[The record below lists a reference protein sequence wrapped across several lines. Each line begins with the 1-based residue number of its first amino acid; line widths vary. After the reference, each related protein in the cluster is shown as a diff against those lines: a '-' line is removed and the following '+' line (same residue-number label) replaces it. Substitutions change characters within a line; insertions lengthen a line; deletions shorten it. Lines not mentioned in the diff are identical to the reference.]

1 MNEGQTSNRD
11 FPKYPEPFWRD
22 SIELPA
28 FEPLGEDIQ
37 ADVAIVGGGITGI
50 TAGYLLQ
57 KEGFEVVILEASE
70 ILNGTTGHTTAK
82 VTAQHG
88 LIYDE
93 LIGHFGAEKAKLYYE
108 ANLEAMKFI
117 ENIVKEH
124 KVECDFSKED
134 AFVYATTDQKVASI
148 DKEFNAYRKLG
159 IRGDITEEIPFD
171 LEIKKAIVMKD
182 QAQFHPLKYLEFL
195 LKDFLD
201 RGGQVFEH
209 TVAVDIEDAYNPVI
223 LTKNGKR
230 VTCKYAISCSHFP
243 FIDRHGMYFARMYSE
258 RAYALGIKARKPY
271 PGGMYINA
279 EDPSRS
285 LRYANMNGEP
295 LVLIIGENH
304 KTGHGVNMMKH
315 YEQLRAFGEQVM
327 GIEQIMYRWSTE
339 DLTTLDKV
347 PYIGHITSSNR
358 NTFIATGYRK
368 WGMTNG
374 TVAGLILR
382 DLILNRDNP
391 YKDVFTPGRFT
402 ADPDVKKFVR
412 INTDVAGHFIAGKVG
427 MAYKRAE
434 DLKHDEGAVV
444 QVNGKRAGAYKDE
457 HGELHMVDTTCSHM
471 GCELEWNDAE
481 RTWDCPCHGS
491 RFSYD
496 GEVIEGPAKHGLKQ
510 IYEKKHSEV

>member
-1 MNEGQTSNRD
+1 MKEENIDLRD
-11 FPKYPEPFWRD
+11 FPKFPEPYWRD
-22 SIELPA
+22 SVNLPS
-28 FEPLGEDIQ
+28 FEPLRDDMQ
-37 ADVAIVGGGITGI
+37 TDVAIVGGGITGI

-57 KEGFEVVILEASE
+57 KEGFQVTILEASN

-93 LIGHFGAEKAKLYYE
+93 LMGHFGTEKTKLYYE
-108 ANLEAMKFI
+108 ANTEAMKFI
-117 ENIVKEH
+117 ENLVRENDID
-124 KVECDFSKED
+124 CDFSKED
-134 AFVYATTDQKVASI
+134 AYVYATTDQKVPSI
-148 DKEFNAYRKLG
+148 DKEYHAYKKLG
-159 IRGDITEEIPFD
+159 IPGDIVEEIPFD
-171 LEIKKAIVMKD
+171 LEIKNAIVMKD
-182 QAQFHPLKYLEFL
+182 QAQFHPLKYLHFLLREFL
-195 LKDFLD
+195 NN
-201 RGGQVFEH
+201 GGQIFEQ
-209 TVAVDIEDAYNPVI
+209 TVAHDLEDAFHPVI
-223 LTKNGKR
+223 ITKNGHR

-258 RAYALGIKARKPY
+258 RAYALGVKAKNPY

-279 EDPSRS
+279 EEPSRS
-285 LRYANMNGEP
+285 LRYTNMNGER

-304 KTGHGVNMMKH
+304 KTGHGTNMMKH
-315 YEQLRAFGEQVM
+315 YEHLRDFGEQVI
-327 GIEQIMYRWSTE
+327 GIENILYRWSTE

-368 WGMTNG
+368 WGMTNS
-374 TVAGLILR
+374 TVAGLLLK

-402 ADPDVKKFVR
+402 ADPDVKKFIS
-412 INTDVAGHFIAGKVG
+412 INTDVAGHLIAGKVG
-427 MAYKRAE
+427 MAYKRKE
-434 DLKHDEGAVV
+434 DLKPDEGAVV

-457 HGELHMVDTTCSHM
+457 SDQLFLVDTTCSHM

-491 RFSYD
+491 RFSYK

-510 IYEKKHSEV
+510 IHEEKHTEV